1 MPFMGPLGNFEPDPL
16 GFDPFPVG
24 FPTRKEVSSSPAEV
38 RAAAAR
44 AEGQEVHFGMDENR

>member
-16 GFDPFPVG
+16 GFYPFPVA
-24 FPTRKEVSSSPAEV
+24 FPRKEVSSSPAEV

>member
-1 MPFMGPLGNFEPDPL
+1 MPFMGPLGNFQPDPL
-16 GFDPFPVG
+16 GYPFPVS